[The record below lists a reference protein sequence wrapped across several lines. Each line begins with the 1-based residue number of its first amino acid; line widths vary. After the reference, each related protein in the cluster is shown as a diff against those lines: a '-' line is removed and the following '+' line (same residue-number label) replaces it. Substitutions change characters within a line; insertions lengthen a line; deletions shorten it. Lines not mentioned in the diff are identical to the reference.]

1 MLMANSAYGLGEDTS
16 ILISGVMCTVY
27 EIIYL
32 MISSWNAF
40 VSETVSEVTLI
51 ACLKQVSIDIDLNF
65 VVLTVLFGGDIANA

>member
-1 MLMANSAYGLGEDTS
+1 
-16 ILISGVMCTVY
+16 
-27 EIIYL
+27 

-65 VVLTVLFGGDIANA
+65 VVLTVLFGGDIANAWLAKWLY